1 MVEALQEQRGIM
13 QRPTMDGRVID
24 RDAALSHHLLE
35 ISQAQVIG
43 EIPPDAEQ
51 NHRSI
56 KMPALEHAALRP

>member
-24 RDAALSHHLLE
+24 RDAALSHHLLD

-43 EIPPDAEQ
+43 QVPPDAEQ
-51 NHRSI
+51 DHRSI
-56 KMPALEHAALRP
+56 KMPALKHCVLRH